1 MLNVIKKIYLFYGT
15 QFQYSFYIFIF
26 CLIFLIFFSFSSI
39 VLAEEF
45 GIKDISE
52 LLEMQKVEF
61 INVQNPDA
69 YWFSWSYWYTIFCV
83 LKAHQNA
90 LFTELDL
97 LEAAADV
104 VRLQLIDTKMF
115 YLYAHNLSQLS
126 LYESDIHLINQA
138 LEHIQ
143 NNINIVFYYAILDF
157 FPTGLLLV
165 GGIIFGI
172 LSYKFKPK
180 PGT

>member
-1 MLNVIKKIYLFYGT
+1 
-15 QFQYSFYIFIF
+15 
-26 CLIFLIFFSFSSI
+26 
-39 VLAEEF
+39 
-45 GIKDISE
+45 
-52 LLEMQKVEF
+52 
-61 INVQNPDA
+61 
-69 YWFSWSYWYTIFCV
+69 
-83 LKAHQNA
+83 
-90 LFTELDL
+90 
-97 LEAAADV
+97 
-104 VRLQLIDTKMF
+104 MF

>member
-69 YWFSWSYWYTIFCV
+69 Y
-83 LKAHQNA
+83 
-90 LFTELDL
+90 
-97 LEAAADV
+97 
-104 VRLQLIDTKMF
+104 
-115 YLYAHNLSQLS
+115 
-126 LYESDIHLINQA
+126 
-138 LEHIQ
+138 
-143 NNINIVFYYAILDF
+143 
-157 FPTGLLLV
+157 
-165 GGIIFGI
+165 
-172 LSYKFKPK
+172 
-180 PGT
+180 